1 MLPDRLSGARDEVR
15 VGVDLVRQAGHSVNL
30 PERAERDRV
39 GRGGRAQLRVGD
51 PAGVS
56 GRRRWLRSAEHGMP
70 ERREPRLVDGG
81 LIFVERH
88 DMAGDQPVQ
97 GQRLRGRVFPYQ
109 RSLVPG

>member
-1 MLPDRLSGARDEVR
+1 
-15 VGVDLVRQAGHSVNL
+15 
-30 PERAERDRV
+30 
-39 GRGGRAQLRVGD
+39 
-51 PAGVS
+51 
-56 GRRRWLRSAEHGMP
+56 MP